1 METLDQY
8 FKRCDTPMAHS
19 PTGLAMVVLLEI
31 CPTIA
36 FEEARDAVNAIGASA
51 AQSPKECAK
60 TAFRGIQGALAA

>member
-1 METLDQY
+1 MATLNEY
-8 FKRCDTPMAHS
+8 FERRDTPMAQS
-19 PTGLAMVVLLEI
+19 PTGLAMVALLEM

-60 TAFRGIQGALAA
+60 ATFRAIQGALAA